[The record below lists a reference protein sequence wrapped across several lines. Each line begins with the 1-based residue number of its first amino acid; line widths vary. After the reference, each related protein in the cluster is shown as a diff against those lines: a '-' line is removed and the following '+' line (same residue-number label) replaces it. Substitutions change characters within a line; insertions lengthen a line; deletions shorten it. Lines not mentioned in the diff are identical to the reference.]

1 MAESNGRGFPDIHFV
16 ETDTETIESN
26 MISLYEYMMREYG
39 QAGYKMQP
47 ASPERLFLS
56 WCAAVIVQQR
66 VLIDE
71 AARMNVP
78 RYATG
83 EYLDSLA
90 ELFRDVERLPATPAV
105 ATFRCH
111 ISEAQPQGVT
121 VPKGTRVTFD
131 GSITF
136 ETTEDLEIPP
146 GSTYGDVGGVCQTP
160 GVAGNGL
167 AAGQVR
173 EIVDVY
179 DYYMKVENIT
189 ATSGGAEEEGD
200 AELYQRMRE
209 STESFSTA
217 GPANS
222 YAYHAKSVTTAISDI
237 AVTSPEPGV
246 VDVRVLL
253 KDGQQP
259 EGEVLGKIRDAL
271 NADDVRP
278 LTDTVRV
285 SAPESDSFEVD
296 VTFYVDGEGGLSTDI
311 VERDVR
317 MAVDGYVA
325 WQTAR
330 MGRDINPSY
339 LIHKMMEAGAKR
351 VDVREPGF
359 KAVEGTHV
367 ARLSGTANVQS
378 GGVEAG

>member
-1 MAESNGRGFPDIHFV
+1 MAESSGREFPDIHFV

-26 MISLYEYMMREYG
+26 MIALYEYMMKEYG
-39 QAGYKMQP
+39 RAGYKMQP
-47 ASPERLFLS
+47 TSPERLFIS

-71 AARMNVP
+71 TAKKNVP

-90 ELFRDVERLPATPAV
+90 ELFRDVERLPATPAM
-105 ATFRCH
+105 ATFRCY
-111 ISEAQPQGVT
+111 ISEAQPQDVT

-131 GSITF
+131 GNITF
-136 ETTEDLEIPP
+136 ETEEDLVIPH
-146 GSTYGDVGGVCQTP
+146 GSTYGDVGGICQTS
-160 GVAGNGL
+160 GAAGNGL

-179 DYYMKVENIT
+179 DYYMKAENIT
-189 ATSGGAEEEGD
+189 VTSGGMEEEGD
-200 AELYQRMRE
+200 AAFYQRMRE

-253 KDGQQP
+253 KEGLQP
-259 EGEVLGKIRDAL
+259 AEEVLGRIRDAL

-285 SAPESDSFEVD
+285 SAPESDGFEVD
-296 VTFYVDGEGGLSTDI
+296 VTFYVDGDGGLSTAI
-311 VERDVR
+311 VEQNVR
-317 MAVDGYVA
+317 MAVDEYVA
-325 WQTAR
+325 WQTCK
-330 MGRDINPSY
+330 MGRDVNPSY

-351 VDVREPGF
+351 VDVRKPGF
-359 KAVEGTHV
+359 KAVAGTHV
-367 ARLSGTANVQS
+367 AKLSGVANVQN